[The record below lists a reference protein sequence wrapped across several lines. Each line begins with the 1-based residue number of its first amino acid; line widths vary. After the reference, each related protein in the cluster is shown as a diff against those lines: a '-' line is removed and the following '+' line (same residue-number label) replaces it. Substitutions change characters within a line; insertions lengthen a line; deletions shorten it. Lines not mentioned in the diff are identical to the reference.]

1 MKKGQI
7 PDNIVNKI
15 KSNMQGG
22 STGMGS
28 LSGNLM
34 GGGNNNSGGGG
45 GLFGNSGGN
54 NNAGGGGL
62 PSLAL
67 SRGNN
72 YKDFKDFY

>member
-34 GGGNNNSGGGG
+34 GSGNNNSGGGGG

-54 NNAGGGGL
+54 NNAGGGGGL
-62 PSLAL
+62 PNLAL
-67 SRGNN
+67 SRGI
-72 YKDFKDFY
+72 DFDK